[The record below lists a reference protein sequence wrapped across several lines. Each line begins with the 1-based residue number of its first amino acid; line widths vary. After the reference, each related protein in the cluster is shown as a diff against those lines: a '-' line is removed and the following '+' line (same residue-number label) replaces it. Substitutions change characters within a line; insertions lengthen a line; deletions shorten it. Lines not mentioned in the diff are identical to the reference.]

1 MTGTVAVLLQGS
13 PVDAIQGAFQST
25 SARILAT
32 ALGLGVLAAAGAVI
46 HLGGSRLKDR
56 FDADDVDAVE
66 ASLFTVVTALVA
78 VFLVVVWRAFEEV
91 AGQLAVFS
99 LDSRS
104 GALALI
110 AVLVL
115 VIAFTLTRISK
126 GLLEDPDR
134 DGDVVDRHRREAIH
148 HVVQLTVYGV
158 AALVVLALAGVRPGN
173 LLVGAGAVGLI
184 VGLAARQTLG
194 AVIAGFVLL
203 FARPFEIGDWVV
215 IDEVDGVVSDVTL
228 FNTRLRT
235 WDGEQV
241 IVPNDEVTAA
251 NIVNR
256 TGEGRLRV
264 SVDVGVDYDTD
275 VEAAAA
281 LARRTM
287 EGLEELLDEPSPNVV
302 TKRFGD
308 SAIVLELRFWID
320 DPSAQRRWAAQTAV
334 VTAIKQ
340 AFDGEE
346 VKIPYPQRELSGR
359 GENGLQVGAAR
370 SLEEA
375 ESPSPP
381 GAGTS
386 SGADDD

>member
-1 MTGTVAVLLQGS
+1 MTGVATVAVLLQGS
-13 PVDAIQGAFQST
+13 PVDMIQAAFQGT
-25 SARILAT
+25 PAKILAT
-32 ALGLGVLAAAGAVI
+32 ALGLGVLAAAGGLI
-46 HLGGSRLKDR
+46 HLGGTRLKGR
-56 FDADDVDAVE
+56 LDADNVDAIE
-66 ASLFTVVTALVA
+66 ATLFTAVTTLVA

-126 GLLEDPDR
+126 GLLEDPDS

-148 HVVQLTVYGV
+148 HVVQLVVYSG

-173 LLVGAGAVGLI
+173 LLVGAGAVGLV

-203 FARPFEIGDWVV
+203 FARPFGIGDWVV
-215 IDEVDGVVSDVTL
+215 IDDVDGVVSDVTL

-241 IVPNDEVTAA
+241 IIPNDEVTAA
-251 NIVNR
+251 SIVNR
-256 TGEGRLRV
+256 TREGRLRV
-264 SVDVGVDYDTD
+264 SVDVGVDYDAD

-281 LARRTM
+281 LAQRTM
-287 EGLEELLDEPSPNVV
+287 EGLEELLDEPAPNVV

-334 VTAIKQ
+334 VSAVKR
-340 AFDGEE
+340 AFDGEQ

-359 GENGLQVGAAR
+359 GEHGLQVGAAR
-370 SLEEA
+370 SLEE
-375 ESPSPP
+375 SPSPP
-381 GAGTS
+381 GAGTG